1 MRILTNA
8 RLAGRNRRIA
18 QYMFFA
24 SLGVPL
30 AGLLLINMDMRSQ
43 AAFLISSILPLI
55 VLPLAY
61 AVMIFSIRMTNL
73 WVREPRPEAALQVGL
88 KGISNK
94 SVLYNY
100 IFMPVRHVLI
110 TPQGVFSITTRFQ
123 DGSFSVNGSEWQSNR
138 KGSARLMTLLR
149 MDSIGNPTADAIK
162 AKDRIEALLKDIA
175 PGVTV
180 QPLVVFVD
188 PKVAFTAVN
197 PTVPVLH
204 AVNKDLPNIKDY
216 LQSVANDKLP
226 TLTQEQIEAF
236 ERAYIPR

>member
-18 QYMFFA
+18 QYMFFV
-24 SLGVPL
+24 SLGVPM
-30 AGLLLINMDMRSQ
+30 AGLLLINMDMKSPT
-43 AAFLISSILPLI
+43 ALLFSSILPFI

-61 AVMIFSIRMTNL
+61 VVMIVSIRMTNL
-73 WVREPRPEAALQVGL
+73 WVREPRPEAAIQAGL

-110 TPQGVFSITTRFQ
+110 TPQGVFSMTTRFQ
-123 DGSFSVNGSEWQSNR
+123 EGMFACHGSTWTSNR
-138 KGSARLMTLLR
+138 RGTARLMTLLR
-149 MDSIGNPTADAIK
+149 MDSIGNPTADALK
-162 AKDRIEALLKDIA
+162 AKAKIEDLLKEIA

-180 QPLVVFVD
+180 QPLIVFVD
-188 PKVAFTAVN
+188 PKVGFEAID
-197 PTVPVLH
+197 PEVPVLH
-204 AVNKDLPNIKDY
+204 AVNKDLPNLKDY
-216 LQSVANDKLP
+216 LQSVASEKLP
-226 TLTQEQIEAF
+226 TLTAEQIEAF

>member
-1 MRILTNA
+1 MQILTNA
-8 RLAGRNRRIA
+8 RLAGRNRRFA

-24 SLGVPL
+24 SLGVPMV
-30 AGLLLINMDMRSQ
+30 GLLLINVDMQSS
-43 AAFLISSILPLI
+43 AAFLISTILPFI

-61 AVMIFSIRMTNL
+61 IVMIASIRMTNL

-110 TPQGVFSITTRFQ
+110 TPQGVFAITTRFQ
-123 DGSFSVNGSEWQSNR
+123 EGSFSVNGSEWQSNR
-138 KGSARLMTLLR
+138 KGTARLMTILR

-180 QPLVVFVD
+180 KPLVVFVD

-204 AVNKDLPNIKDY
+204 AVNKELPNLRDY
-216 LQSVANDKLP
+216 LQSITNDKFP